1 MRELDSFENI
11 CYRMC
16 QSCFEGAEYYDFPDL
31 YRSITLEDAEAL
43 IRESVVPERAA
54 ISVIYPK
61 EKA

>member
-16 QSCFEGAEYYDFPDL
+16 QSHFEGAEYYEFPAL
-31 YRSITLEDAEAL
+31 YQSITREEAEAL
-43 IRESVVPERAA
+43 IRDAIVPERAA
-54 ISVIYPK
+54 ISLIYPK